1 MEREAKKIRGE
12 MEEGKKIK
20 GCIRWVHVRRFVCVS
35 VH

>member
-1 MEREAKKIRGE
+1 MEREARKIRGE
-12 MEEGKKIK
+12 MEEGKIK